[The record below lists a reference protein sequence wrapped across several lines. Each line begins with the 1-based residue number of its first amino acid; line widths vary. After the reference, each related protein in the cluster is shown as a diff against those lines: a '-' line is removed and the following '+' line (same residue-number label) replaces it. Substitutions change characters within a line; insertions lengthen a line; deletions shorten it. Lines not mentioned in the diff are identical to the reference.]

1 MIQVTIKRP
10 VIHSDYF
17 LKKIYIYKVRILSNF
32 FEFIQFSLCL
42 QYNLIRAKLSI
53 AQMQYAIHN
62 HT

>member
-1 MIQVTIKRP
+1 MIQVTIKWP